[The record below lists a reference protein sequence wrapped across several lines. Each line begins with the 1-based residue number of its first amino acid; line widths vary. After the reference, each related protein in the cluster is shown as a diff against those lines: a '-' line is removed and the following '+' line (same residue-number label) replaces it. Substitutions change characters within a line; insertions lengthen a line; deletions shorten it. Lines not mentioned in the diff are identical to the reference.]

1 MDPAHIIEGYSKFL
15 PILIGVSVLWIGGW
29 VWASAAYR
37 RSRGKPIVF
46 TGVEGAAY
54 VETTASGH
62 SHRTWYT
69 RLGGANRLLVVA
81 VAGRRLIIRPRFPFN
96 LLFLPEIYG
105 LEYEVPVDQITSVQP
120 RKGRLGQVD
129 VQFRDATNDVQSVTL
144 YLRDPDRF
152 IESLGKRPE

>member
-1 MDPAHIIEGYSKFL
+1 MDPADVVEGYFKFL
-15 PILIGVSVLWIGGW
+15 PILMGVSVLWLGGCIG
-29 VWASAAYR
+29 ASVAYR

-46 TGVEGAAY
+46 TGVDGAAY

-69 RLGGANRLLVVA
+69 RLGGASRVLVVA

-96 LLFLPEIYG
+96 LMFLPEVYG

-120 RKGRLGQVD
+120 REGRSGRVD
-129 VQFRDATNDVQSVTL
+129 LQFRDATNDLQGVTL
-144 YLRDPDRF
+144 YLRAPDRF
-152 IESLGKRPE
+152 IETLRKP